1 MKPLEPVKDCLEK
14 MKDALGVA
22 KVLINRAKG
31 LRGCQHCVLLC
42 NIELSKITE
51 WQTSF
56 DHIFQQLHTLLI
68 ASKMERPSLPS
79 STTIDVFIREIR
91 DVLGLEE
98 NFQVL
103 KMGPEFSN
111 TEEFLSYVCNGHK

>member
-14 MKDALGVA
+14 MKDALGEA

-56 DHIFQQLHTLLI
+56 DHIFQQLHTLLK
-68 ASKMERPSLPS
+68 ASKWNDHHCPQAPPSMYSFERYAM
-79 STTIDVFIREIR
+79 F
-91 DVLGLEE
+91 LGWRKTFKFSKWALNSVIQR
-98 NFQVL
+98 NF
-103 KMGPEFSN
+103 
-111 TEEFLSYVCNGHK
+111 